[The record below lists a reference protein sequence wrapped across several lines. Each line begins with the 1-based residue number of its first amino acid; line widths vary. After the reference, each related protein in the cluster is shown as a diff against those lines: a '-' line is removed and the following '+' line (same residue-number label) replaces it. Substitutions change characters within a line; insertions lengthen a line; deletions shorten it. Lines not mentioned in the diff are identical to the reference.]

1 MRSAMEMGTG
11 QKVCSLDRVWRRT
24 CQCKIC
30 VLEEKLHF
38 LCCWKPLLERKPK
51 QNMKPNQPTKKQQQ
65 PPSTQTKMKTQHKK
79 TPQKTEQR
87 TEIKTEMRSLE
98 MKNCCHSNGIKPPIS
113 IPWILVIGQHLT
125 AAKKRSHKS
134 QSHITSLQALCLSK
148 SISFSLLVW
157 VDCSWSEFSFK
168 HNLSQKEHLP
178 LSFPVFYFSFK
189 YSGNFPLWVR

>member
-24 CQCKIC
+24 CQCKN
-30 VLEEKLHF
+30 
-38 LCCWKPLLERKPK
+38 LCFGGEATFPMLLKTSPGKKPK
-51 QNMKPNQPTKKQQQ
+51 QNMKPSQPTKKQQ
-65 PPSTQTKMKTQHKK
+65 PHSTQTKMKTQHKK
-79 TPQKTEQR
+79 NPQKTEQR

-168 HNLSQKEHLP
+168 HNLSQKEHLS
-178 LSFPVFYFSFK
+178 LSFTVFYFSFK